1 MKLGAITP
9 ILRIFDEEKAREFY
23 VGFLGFQ
30 VDWEHRFEENAPLYQ
45 QVSRDGCVLHL
56 SGHFGDGCP
65 GSAIRIET
73 TGVAEFQAS
82 LLAQRYKHARP
93 GLEKTDWGTL
103 EVRLTDPFG
112 NRLTFSEPVPAE

>member
-1 MKLGAITP
+1 MKLGTITP
-9 ILRIFDEEKAREFY
+9 ILRIFDEDKAREFY

-30 VDWEHRFEENAPLYQ
+30 VDWEHWFDENAPLYQ

-73 TGVAEFQAS
+73 TGVAELQAT
-82 LLAQRYKHARP
+82 LIAKHYKHARP
-93 GLEKTDWGTL
+93 GLEKTEWGTL

-112 NRLTFSEPVPAE
+112 NRLTFSEPAPTA

>member
-9 ILRIFDEEKAREFY
+9 ILRIFDEDKAREFY

-30 VDWEHRFEENAPLYQ
+30 VDWEHRFDDNTPLYQ

-73 TGVAEFQAS
+73 TGVAELQAA
-82 LLAQRYKHARP
+82 LIAKQYKHARP
-93 GLEKTDWGTL
+93 GLEKTEWGTL
-103 EVRLTDPFG
+103 EVRVSDPFG
-112 NRLTFSEPVPAE
+112 NRLTFSEPAPKE